1 MPLKCVDMLGS
12 FNIQISLMYP
22 RTQKMFLIFIAGMLA
37 TCNFAC
43 DNGEN
48 SEDREPPAIPRGV
61 KSITGNNEITIEWF
75 PNGEYDLSGYRI
87 WKGNDGQ
94 NFDLL
99 AEVSIP
105 QSQYTDQT
113 AQNGVTYHYAV
124 SAFDIN
130 GNESDLSPE
139 EVYDTPRPSGQNV
152 TLHAYDLFPSRSG
165 FHFGKRENGAID
177 WKDSDIYFA
186 FDEEINAPYLYTDN
200 GTQIQDMGYHEYFEE
215 INVSPTKG
223 FTTSFIELIEGH
235 IYVLLLP
242 SGNYA
247 KLWLL
252 SVSSEAITLDW
263 AYQADRKNPQLAP
276 TFRPEPRVYD

>member
-1 MPLKCVDMLGS
+1 MLWYAGQCEYAN
-12 FNIQISLMYP
+12 FLMSL
-22 RTQKMFLIFIAGMLA
+22 RNSRLFLIFVTGMLA
-37 TCNFAC
+37 VWNFAC
-43 DNGEN
+43 HDGDNLR
-48 SEDREPPAIPRGV
+48 DREPPAIPRGV
-61 KSITGNNEITIEWF
+61 RSITGNNEITIEWF
-75 PNGEYDLSGYRI
+75 PNSEHDLAGYRI
-87 WKGNDGQ
+87 WKGGDGQ

-99 AEVSIP
+99 KEVSMSKSLIE
-105 QSQYTDQT
+105 QYIDQN

-152 TLHAYDLFPSRSG
+152 TLHAYDLFPTRSG
-165 FHFGKRENGAID
+165 FYFGTTERGAID

-186 FDEEINAPYLYTDN
+186 FDEEINVRYLYTDN
-200 GTQIQDMGYHEYFEE
+200 GTQMQDMGYHEYFEE
-215 INVSPTKG
+215 IDVSPIKG

-235 IYVLLLP
+235 VYVLLLP

-252 SVSSEAITLDW
+252 SVSSETITFDW
-263 AYQADRKNPQLAP
+263 AYQTDRKNPQLAP
-276 TFRPEPRVYD
+276 PFRTESRVYD

>member
-1 MPLKCVDMLGS
+1 
-12 FNIQISLMYP
+12 
-22 RTQKMFLIFIAGMLA
+22 MLA
-37 TCNFAC
+37 VWNFAC
-43 DNGEN
+43 HDGDNLR
-48 SEDREPPAIPRGV
+48 DREPPAIPRGV
-61 KSITGNNEITIEWF
+61 RSITGNNEITIEWF
-75 PNGEYDLSGYRI
+75 PNSEHDLAGYRI
-87 WKGNDGQ
+87 WKGGDGQ

-99 AEVSIP
+99 KEVSMSKSLIE
-105 QSQYTDQT
+105 QYIDQN

-152 TLHAYDLFPSRSG
+152 TLHAYDLFPTRSG
-165 FHFGKRENGAID
+165 FYFGTTEKGAID

-186 FDEEINAPYLYTDN
+186 FDEEINVRYLYTDN
-200 GTQIQDMGYHEYFEE
+200 GTQMQDMGYHEYFEE
-215 INVSPTKG
+215 IDVSPIKG

-235 IYVLLLP
+235 VYVLLLP

-252 SVSSEAITLDW
+252 SVSSETITFDW

-276 TFRPEPRVYD
+276 PFRTESRVHD